1 MIHSVPKRPDT
12 LQPPKLT
19 HVHAHTITSTASN
32 NLQGSLPKELCCLPI
47 LENLDLSNNGMAGME
62 PLCLA
67 AAGFSSL
74 DLSGNEFGE
83 GALQSLESP

>member
-1 MIHSVPKRPDT
+1 
-12 LQPPKLT
+12 
-19 HVHAHTITSTASN
+19 
-32 NLQGSLPKELCCLPI
+32 
-47 LENLDLSNNGMAGME
+47 LSNNGMAGTE

-67 AAGFSSL
+67 AVGFSSL